1 MLTRMEKKPPH
12 LGKGQ
17 APFSLRVFVLVF
29 LFFFLFLF
37 EWLKSLNSGKMA
49 TLIKTM
55 KAKISELF
63 YANRVVRI
71 RQKK

>member
-1 MLTRMEKKPPH
+1 MLTRMKKKPPH

-29 LFFFLFLF
+29 LFFFLFMF

>member
-29 LFFFLFLF
+29 LFFLFMF